1 MAKKHIV
8 WNKNELN
15 IVADEAAQ
23 LILRGYPEFEA
34 ISAAQG
40 KLPLERRRK
49 CTTLVAFGKPIQR
62 TLALTR
68 VRLHKSPPLQSEAT
82 PESVARPPEFHI
94 PDEVIE
100 RITQEVEDRVMARV
114 RAIMQ
119 RVDADVP
126 ATIGVGVPMHYA
138 TSPDQEQLKQ
148 EATPQKLRVFVIG
161 LPLRTRAIKE
171 VRASIPE
178 DFRDRVDVK
187 FYTSPYALDTEAAD
201 WVAIHC
207 AVSPTPYAPKAL
219 KESDRYFTTT
229 LFQTD
234 VLETLKQAVNTFLPT
249 LESK

>member
-1 MAKKHIV
+1 MARKHIV
-8 WNKNELN
+8 WNENELN

-23 LILRGYPEFEA
+23 LMLRGYPEFEA
-34 ISAAQG
+34 ISTAQG

-49 CTTLVAFGKPIQR
+49 CITLVAFGKPIQR

-68 VRLHKSPPLQSEAT
+68 ERLHKILPLQSEAT

-94 PDEVIE
+94 PEEVIE
-100 RITQEVEDRVMARV
+100 KIIQEVEDRVMARV

-119 RVDADVP
+119 RVDASVP
-126 ATIGVGVPMHYA
+126 ATLGVPQCIG
-138 TSPDQEQLKQ
+138 TTPDQEQIKQ

-187 FYTSPYALDTEAAD
+187 FYTSPYSLDTEAAD